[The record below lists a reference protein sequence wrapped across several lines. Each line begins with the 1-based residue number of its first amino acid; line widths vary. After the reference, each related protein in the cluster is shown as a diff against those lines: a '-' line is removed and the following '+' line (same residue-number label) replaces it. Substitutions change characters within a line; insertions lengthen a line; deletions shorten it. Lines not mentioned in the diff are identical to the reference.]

1 MGKDDEMYLTV
12 KRLNP
17 ELYAS
22 ICAFASVVGSPG
34 DDIDISTRYSIERFC
49 MSLVL
54 QVPQ

>member
-1 MGKDDEMYLTV
+1 MVNDDEMYLTV

-17 ELYAS
+17 ELYTN

-34 DDIDISTRYSIERFC
+34 DKIDISTRYRIERFC